1 MTSTNAKTEV
11 FKQDARGRVRV
22 SAQRREALL
31 DEFERSAM
39 SGEKFARL
47 AGIRYSTFANWV
59 LQRRRRRVSA
69 GKAVNVMAVAG
80 DAAAKAA
87 PLRLLEAV
95 LEAQGHE
102 AGSSTGSGGLLIEL
116 PGGSRMLVGSPVQL
130 EMAAELVALIA
141 QRARA
146 RC

>member
-1 MTSTNAKTEV
+1 MTSLNAKAEV
-11 FKQDARGRVRV
+11 LKQDARGRVRV

-31 DEFERSAM
+31 DEFERSGA
-39 SGEKFARL
+39 SAAKFARL
-47 AGIRYSTFANWV
+47 VGVRYSTFANWV
-59 LQRRRRRVSA
+59 LQRRKRRVSA
-69 GKAVNVMAVAG
+69 GQAVNVMAGAG
-80 DAAAKAA
+80 DTAAKAV

-95 LEAQGHE
+95 LEAQGNE
-102 AGSSTGSGGLLIEL
+102 AGSSTGSGGLVIEL

>member
-1 MTSTNAKTEV
+1 MTSLNAKAEV
-11 FKQDARGRVRV
+11 LKQDARGRVRV

-31 DEFERSAM
+31 DEFERGGV
-39 SGEKFARL
+39 SGAKFARL
-47 AGIRYSTFANWV
+47 AGIKYSTFANWV
-59 LQRRRRRVSA
+59 LHRRKRRVA
-69 GKAVNVMAVAG
+69 VDKAVNVMAGAG

-116 PGGSRMLVGSPVQL
+116 PGGSRILVGSPVQL

-141 QRARA
+141 QGARA

>member
-1 MTSTNAKTEV
+1 MTSLNAKAEV
-11 FKQDARGRVRV
+11 LKQDARGRVRV

-31 DEFERSAM
+31 DEFERSGA
-39 SGEKFARL
+39 SAAKFARL
-47 AGIRYSTFANWV
+47 VGIRYSTFANWV
-59 LQRRRRRVSA
+59 LQRRVSA
-69 GKAVNVMAVAG
+69 GKAVNATTG
-80 DAAAKAA
+80 GSDAAAKAV

-95 LEAQGHE
+95 LEAQGNE
-102 AGSSTGSGGLLIEL
+102 AGSSTGSGGLVIEL

>member
-1 MTSTNAKTEV
+1 MTSLNAKAEV
-11 FKQDARGRVRV
+11 LKQDGRGRVRV

-31 DEFERSAM
+31 DEFERSGA
-39 SGEKFARL
+39 SGAKFAQL
-47 AGIRYSTFANWV
+47 AGVRYSTFANWV
-59 LQRRRRRVSA
+59 LQRRKRRASV
-69 GKAVNVMAVAG
+69 GKAVNVMAGAG

-95 LEAQGHE
+95 LEGQGHE

-116 PGGSRMLVGSPVQL
+116 PGGSRILVGSPVQL

-141 QRARA
+141 QRARL

>member
-1 MTSTNAKTEV
+1 MTSLNAKAEV
-11 FKQDARGRVRV
+11 LKQDARGRVRV

-31 DEFERSAM
+31 DEFARSGA
-39 SGEKFARL
+39 SAAKFARL
-47 AGIRYSTFANWV
+47 VGIRYSTFANWV
-59 LQRRRRRVSA
+59 LQRRKQRVSA
-69 GKAVNVMAVAG
+69 GKVVNATAG
-80 DAAAKAA
+80 DSDTVAKAG

-102 AGSSTGSGGLLIEL
+102 AGSSTGSGGLVIEL

>member
-1 MTSTNAKTEV
+1 MTSLNAKTEV
-11 FKQDARGRVRV
+11 LKQDGRGRVRV
-22 SAQRREALL
+22 SALRREALL
-31 DEFERSAM
+31 DEFERSGA
-39 SGEKFARL
+39 SAAKFARL
-47 AGIRYSTFANWV
+47 VGIRYSTFANWV
-59 LQRRRRRVSA
+59 LQRRKQRVSA
-69 GKAVNVMAVAG
+69 GKAVNVLAGGG

-95 LEAQGHE
+95 LEAQGQE

-130 EMAAELVALIA
+130 EMAVELVALIA